1 MTNTT
6 TNNNNNNKNQT
17 KSNRF
22 QGEIPCRQFDQ
33 FMPHPLMVMIITT
46 TSNAIATT
54 TTTTTTTR
62 TTTTTTTTKAKHNLT
77 LDLTYLSTVNFL
89 ILMITMMMVLLKD
102 DGFARDPSDRLHLPQ
117 APLGELRLPLGKR
130 HSLLNPSTHFTAS
143 SYSIPIWVSFCRA
156 GILAISCHIFSKSRA
171 FV

>member
-54 TTTTTTTR
+54 TTTTTTT
-62 TTTTTTTTKAKHNLT
+62 TKAKHNLT

-102 DGFARDPSDRLHLPQ
+102 DGFARDPSDRLHLPE
-117 APLGELRLPLGKR
+117 AAGELRLPLGNKL
-130 HSLLNPSTHFTAS
+130 SLTENPSTIHSFHHI
-143 SYSIPIWVSFCRA
+143 SISLSTRVMLHRTRFI
-156 GILAISCHIFSKSRA
+156 KSDWK
-171 FV
+171 